1 MDAELLMY
9 GDIEGCSLGRT
20 SSGCNP
26 LVSDTTGTVNN
37 YVDCY
42 NKLTDSNS
50 GFQGELSAS
59 EQAEFE
65 EFMADVWEF
74 LKDIE
79 DEFNCG
85 GICYTPLF
93 GITSDV
99 SEGRPDKE
107 CLDAIFKA
115 TFGRAGAISVS
126 GAIFLFITLGMS
138 LSLCGGRPDT
148 DGEETTQVE
157 KV

>member
-1 MDAELLMY
+1 
-9 GDIEGCSLGRT
+9 
-20 SSGCNP
+20 
-26 LVSDTTGTVNN
+26 
-37 YVDCY
+37 
-42 NKLTDSNS
+42 
-50 GFQGELSAS
+50 
-59 EQAEFE
+59 
-65 EFMADVWEF
+65 MADVWDF

-79 DEFNCG
+79 DEFKCG

-115 TFGRAGAISVS
+115 TFGRAGAISVV